1 MRQPT
6 QQRECVQFLRLFEQK
21 YSVMIEPH
29 VKLWRRTMRAR
40 TIGLLLV
47 VPFLV
52 SCQAFV
58 ENPEAMKES
67 KIATAIENC
76 VKIHEAGKASLEQVE
91 QIQDTFDFIINDS
104 DLEKK
109 HKEDLKGYYR
119 KLDMKNCDMVEVHL
133 RFGIRDAI
141 RSLESEQEPVQEES
155 DYVALE
161 Q

>member
-1 MRQPT
+1 MNN
-6 QQRECVQFLRLFEQK
+6 K
-21 YSVMIEPH
+21 
-29 VKLWRRTMRAR
+29 

-58 ENPEAMKES
+58 EKPESLKER
-67 KIATAIENC
+67 KISAAVETC
-76 VKIHEAGKASLEQVE
+76 VKMHEVGKASLAQVE
-91 QIQDTFDFIINDS
+91 QIQGTFDYIINES
-104 DLEKK
+104 DLEKER
-109 HKEDLKGYYR
+109 KEDLKGYYR
-119 KLDMKNCDMVEVHL
+119 KLDMKNCDMLEVHL

-141 RSLESEQEPVQEES
+141 RSLESGQEPVPEDG